1 MYKRILVPLDGSD
14 TSLRGLDEAVR
25 LAQSLGAT
33 LRLVHVVN
41 KFKRTTGYASPS
53 SYMELLPGIKEA
65 GELLLQ
71 QSRERAERSG
81 VEVQTML
88 LSSLTG
94 QVSEMVAE
102 DARAWRADLIV
113 IGTHGRKGVERIL
126 WGSDAE
132 QMMRVAP
139 VPVMLVQATRS
150 ETDAPAPADP
160 PLTPNGME
168 SS

>member
-1 MYKRILVPLDGSD
+1 MYQRILVPLDGSD

-25 LAQSLGAT
+25 LALQLGAT

-65 GELLLQ
+65 GELLLKKA
-71 QSRERAERSG
+71 RERAEHGG
-81 VEVQTML
+81 VKVQTML
-88 LSSLTG
+88 LSSLSG

-102 DARAWRADLIV
+102 EAKAWRADLIV

-132 QMMRVAP
+132 QVMRVAP

-150 ETDAPAPADP
+150 EAGAAAPQ
-160 PLTPNGME
+160 G
-168 SS
+168 

>member
-14 TSLRGLDEAVR
+14 TSLQGLDEAVR
-25 LAQSLGAT
+25 LALPLGAT

-41 KFKRTTGYASPS
+41 KFKRMTGYASSS
-53 SYMELLPGIKEA
+53 SYMELLPGIKEE

-71 QSRERAERSG
+71 QGRERAERGG
-81 VEVQTML
+81 VKVQTML

-102 DARAWRADLIV
+102 EAKAWRADLIV
-113 IGTHGRKGVERIL
+113 VGTCGRKGVERIL

-132 QMMRVAP
+132 QVMRVAP

-150 ETDAPAPADP
+150 DADALAPDDP
-160 PLTPNGME
+160 TLTPGR
-168 SS
+168 

>member
-25 LAQSLGAT
+25 LALSVGAT

-71 QSRERAERSG
+71 QGRERAERDG

-139 VPVMLVQATRS
+139 VPVMLVQATRI
-150 ETDAPAPADP
+150 EADAPAPAGQ
-160 PLTPNGME
+160 PLTSGGME
-168 SS
+168 S

>member
-14 TSLRGLDEAVR
+14 ASLRGLDEAVR

-53 SYMELLPGIKEA
+53 SYMELFPGIREA

-71 QSRERAERSG
+71 QGRERAERSG
-81 VEVQTML
+81 VEAQTML

-150 ETDAPAPADP
+150 ETNAPAPADP
-160 PLTPNGME
+160 PLTANGME